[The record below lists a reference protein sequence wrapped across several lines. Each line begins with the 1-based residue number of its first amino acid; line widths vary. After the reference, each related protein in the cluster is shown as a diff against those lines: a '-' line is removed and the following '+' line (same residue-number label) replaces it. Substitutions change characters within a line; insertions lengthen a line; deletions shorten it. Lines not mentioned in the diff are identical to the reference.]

1 MCYYIPRNTYALGG
15 IFLDTLWYAPG
26 EDYPFSREIRIEVF
40 VKEQEYPIELEF
52 DEADKSCWHLV
63 LLDGEKAVAT
73 ARILDLGDG
82 VFKPGRIAVLKEYRG
97 KNIGA
102 KLLTLIIEKAKEM
115 GAKELHIGAQTY
127 AVGFYE
133 KFGFK
138 TVGEEYMDE
147 HIPHMNM
154 VSYL

>member
-1 MCYYIPRNTYALGG
+1 MNTVWYAL
-15 IFLDTLWYAPG
+15 G
-26 EDYPFSREIRIEVF
+26 EDYPLSREIREEVF
-40 VKEQEYPIELEF
+40 VKEQEYPVEQEF
-52 DEADKSCWHLV
+52 DEADENCWHLV
-63 LLDGEKAVAT
+63 LTDNEKAVAT
-73 ARILDLGDG
+73 ARLLKLSEG

-102 KLLTLIIEKAKEM
+102 ELLTLIIEKAKEM

-138 TVGEEYMDE
+138 TTGEEYMDE
-147 HIPHMNM
+147 HIPHIDMIA
-154 VSYL
+154 YL

>member
-1 MCYYIPRNTYALGG
+1 MNT
-15 IFLDTLWYAPG
+15 IWYAPG
-26 EDYPFSREIRIEVF
+26 EDYPLSTEIREEVF

-52 DEADKSCWHLV
+52 DEADENCWHLV
-63 LLDGEKAVAT
+63 LTDNEKAIAT
-73 ARILDLGDG
+73 ARLLKLSEG

-102 KLLTLIIEKAKEM
+102 ELLTLIIEKAKEM

-138 TVGEEYMDE
+138 TTGEEYMDE
-147 HIPHMNM
+147 HIPHIDMIA
-154 VSYL
+154 YL

>member
-1 MCYYIPRNTYALGG
+1 MNTV
-15 IFLDTLWYAPG
+15 WYAPG
-26 EDYPFSREIRIEVF
+26 EDYPLSRDVREEVF
-40 VKEQEYPIELEF
+40 VREQEYPIELEF
-52 DEADKSCWHLV
+52 DEADENCWHLV
-63 LLDGEKAVAT
+63 LTDNEKAIAT
-73 ARILDLGDG
+73 ARLLKLSEG

-102 KLLTLIIEKAKEM
+102 ELLTLIIEKAKEM

-138 TVGEEYMDE
+138 TTGEEYMDE
-147 HIPHMNM
+147 HIPHIDMIA
-154 VSYL
+154 YL

>member
-1 MCYYIPRNTYALGG
+1 MNI
-15 IFLDTLWYAPG
+15 IWYAPG
-26 EDYPFSREIRIEVF
+26 EDYPLSRDIREEVF

-52 DEADKSCWHLV
+52 DKEDENCWHLV
-63 LLDGEKAVAT
+63 LTDNEKAIAT
-73 ARILDLGDG
+73 ARIIKLGDG

-102 KLLTLIIEKAKEM
+102 ELLTLIIEKGKEM

-138 TVGEEYMDE
+138 TTGEEYMDE
-147 HIPHMNM
+147 HIPHIDMIAY
-154 VSYL
+154 V

>member
-1 MCYYIPRNTYALGG
+1 MNTV
-15 IFLDTLWYAPG
+15 WYAPG
-26 EDYPFSREIRIEVF
+26 EDYPLSREIREEVF
-40 VKEQEYPIELEF
+40 VREQEYPIELEF
-52 DEADKSCWHLV
+52 DEADENCWHLV
-63 LLDGEKAVAT
+63 LTDNEKAVAT
-73 ARILDLGDG
+73 ARLLKLSEG

-102 KLLTLIIEKAKEM
+102 ELLTLIIEKAKEM

-138 TVGEEYMDE
+138 TTGEEYMDE
-147 HIPHMNM
+147 HIPHINM
-154 VSYL
+154 IAYL

>member
-1 MCYYIPRNTYALGG
+1 MNTV
-15 IFLDTLWYAPG
+15 WYAPG
-26 EDYPFSREIRIEVF
+26 EDYPLSREIREEVF
-40 VKEQEYPIELEF
+40 VREQEYPIELEF
-52 DEADKSCWHLV
+52 DEADENCWHLV
-63 LLDGEKAVAT
+63 LTDNEKAIAT
-73 ARILDLGDG
+73 ARLLKLSEG

-102 KLLTLIIEKAKEM
+102 ELLTLIIEKAKEM

-138 TVGEEYMDE
+138 TTGEEYMDE
-147 HIPHMNM
+147 HIPHIDMIAF
-154 VSYL
+154 L

>member
-1 MCYYIPRNTYALGG
+1 MNT
-15 IFLDTLWYAPG
+15 IWYAPG
-26 EDYPFSREIRIEVF
+26 EDYPLSREIREEVF
-40 VKEQEYPIELEF
+40 VREQEYPIELEF
-52 DEADKSCWHLV
+52 DEADENCWHLV
-63 LLDGEKAVAT
+63 LTDNEKAVAT
-73 ARILDLGDG
+73 ARLLKLSEG

-102 KLLTLIIEKAKEM
+102 ELLTLIIEKAKEM

-138 TVGEEYMDE
+138 TTGEEYMDE
-147 HIPHMNM
+147 HIPHIDMIA
-154 VSYL
+154 YL

>member
-1 MCYYIPRNTYALGG
+1 MNTV
-15 IFLDTLWYAPG
+15 WYAPG
-26 EDYPFSREIRIEVF
+26 EDYPLSREIREEVF
-40 VKEQEYPIELEF
+40 VREQEYPIELEF
-52 DEADKSCWHLV
+52 DEADENCWHLV
-63 LLDGEKAVAT
+63 LTDNEKAVAT
-73 ARILDLGDG
+73 ARLLKLSEG

-102 KLLTLIIEKAKEM
+102 ELLTLIIEKAKEM

-138 TVGEEYMDE
+138 TTGEEYMDA
-147 HIPHMNM
+147 HIPHIDMIA
-154 VSYL
+154 YL

>member
-1 MCYYIPRNTYALGG
+1 MNTV
-15 IFLDTLWYAPG
+15 WYAPG
-26 EDYPFSREIRIEVF
+26 EDYPLSREIREEVF
-40 VKEQEYPIELEF
+40 VREQEYPIEQEF
-52 DEADKSCWHLV
+52 DEADENCWHLV
-63 LLDGEKAVAT
+63 LTDNEKAVAT
-73 ARILDLGDG
+73 ARLLKLNEG

-102 KLLTLIIEKAKEM
+102 ELLTLIIEKAKEM

-138 TVGEEYMDE
+138 TTGEEYMDE
-147 HIPHMNM
+147 HIPHIDMIA
-154 VSYL
+154 YL

>member
-1 MCYYIPRNTYALGG
+1 MNTV
-15 IFLDTLWYAPG
+15 WYAPG
-26 EDYPFSREIRIEVF
+26 EDYPLSREIREEVF
-40 VKEQEYPIELEF
+40 VREQEYPVEQEF
-52 DEADKSCWHLV
+52 DEADETCWHLV
-63 LLDGEKAVAT
+63 LTDNEKAIAT
-73 ARILDLGDG
+73 ARLLKLSEG

-102 KLLTLIIEKAKEM
+102 ELLTLIIEKAKEM

-138 TVGEEYMDE
+138 TTGEEYMDE
-147 HIPHMNM
+147 HIPHIDMIA
-154 VSYL
+154 YL

>member
-1 MCYYIPRNTYALGG
+1 MNTV
-15 IFLDTLWYAPG
+15 WYAPG
-26 EDYPFSREIRIEVF
+26 EDYPLSREIREEVF
-40 VKEQEYPIELEF
+40 VREQEYPIELEF
-52 DEADKSCWHLV
+52 DEADESCWHLV
-63 LLDGEKAVAT
+63 LTDNEKAVAT
-73 ARILDLGDG
+73 ARLLKLTEG

-102 KLLTLIIEKAKEM
+102 ELLTLIIEKAKEM

-138 TVGEEYMDE
+138 TTGEEYMDE
-147 HIPHMNM
+147 HIPHIDMIA
-154 VSYL
+154 YL

>member
-1 MCYYIPRNTYALGG
+1 MNTV
-15 IFLDTLWYAPG
+15 WYAPG
-26 EDYPFSREIRIEVF
+26 EDYPLSREIREEVF
-40 VKEQEYPIELEF
+40 VREQEYPIELEF
-52 DEADKSCWHLV
+52 DEADETCWHLV
-63 LLDGEKAVAT
+63 LTDNEKAIAT
-73 ARILDLGDG
+73 ARLLKLSEG

-102 KLLTLIIEKAKEM
+102 ELLTLIIEKAKEM

-138 TVGEEYMDE
+138 TTGEEYMDE
-147 HIPHMNM
+147 HIPHINM
-154 VSYL
+154 IAYL

>member
-1 MCYYIPRNTYALGG
+1 MNT
-15 IFLDTLWYAPG
+15 IWYAPG
-26 EDYPFSREIRIEVF
+26 EDYPLSREIREEVF

-52 DEADKSCWHLV
+52 DEADENCWHLV
-63 LLDGEKAVAT
+63 LTNNEKAIAT
-73 ARILDLGDG
+73 ARLLKLSEG

-102 KLLTLIIEKAKEM
+102 ELLTLIIEKAREM

-138 TVGEEYMDE
+138 TTGEEYMDE
-147 HIPHMNM
+147 HIPHIDMIA
-154 VSYL
+154 YL

>member
-1 MCYYIPRNTYALGG
+1 MNIV
-15 IFLDTLWYAPG
+15 WYAPG
-26 EDYPFSREIRIEVF
+26 EDYPLSREIRTEVF

-52 DEADKSCWHLV
+52 DEADRDCWHLV
-63 LLDGEKAVAT
+63 LKDGDRAVAT
-73 ARILDLGDG
+73 ARVIKLSEG
-82 VFKPGRIAVLKEYRG
+82 VYKPGRIAVLKEYRG

-102 KLLTLIIEKAKEM
+102 ELLTLIIEKAKEM

-147 HIPHMNM
+147 HIPHIDMIA
-154 VSYL
+154 YL

>member
-1 MCYYIPRNTYALGG
+1 MNTV
-15 IFLDTLWYAPG
+15 WYAPG
-26 EDYPFSREIRIEVF
+26 EDYPLSREIREEVF
-40 VKEQEYPIELEF
+40 VREQEYPIELEF
-52 DEADKSCWHLV
+52 DEADENCWHLV
-63 LLDGEKAVAT
+63 LTDNEKAIAT
-73 ARILDLGDG
+73 ARLLKLNEG

-102 KLLTLIIEKAKEM
+102 ELLTLIIEKAKEM

-138 TVGEEYMDE
+138 TTGEEYMDE
-147 HIPHMNM
+147 HIPHIDMIA
-154 VSYL
+154 YL

>member
-1 MCYYIPRNTYALGG
+1 MNTV
-15 IFLDTLWYAPG
+15 WYAPG
-26 EDYPFSREIRIEVF
+26 EDFPLSREIREEVF
-40 VKEQEYPIELEF
+40 VREQEYPIELEF
-52 DEADKSCWHLV
+52 DEADENCWHLV
-63 LLDGEKAVAT
+63 LTDNEKAIAT
-73 ARILDLGDG
+73 ARLLKLSEG

-102 KLLTLIIEKAKEM
+102 ELLTLIIEKAKEM

-138 TVGEEYMDE
+138 TTGEEYMDE
-147 HIPHMNM
+147 HIPHIDMIA
-154 VSYL
+154 YL

>member
-1 MCYYIPRNTYALGG
+1 MNTV
-15 IFLDTLWYAPG
+15 WYAPG
-26 EDYPFSREIRIEVF
+26 KDYPLSREIREEVF
-40 VKEQEYPIELEF
+40 VREQEYPIELEF
-52 DEADKSCWHLV
+52 DEADESCWHLV
-63 LLDGEKAVAT
+63 LTDNEKAIAT
-73 ARILDLGDG
+73 ARLLKLSEG

-102 KLLTLIIEKAKEM
+102 ELLTLIIEKAKEM

-138 TVGEEYMDE
+138 TTGEEYMDE
-147 HIPHMNM
+147 HIPHIDMIA
-154 VSYL
+154 YL

>member
-1 MCYYIPRNTYALGG
+1 MNTV
-15 IFLDTLWYAPG
+15 WYAPG
-26 EDYPFSREIRIEVF
+26 EDYPLSREIREEVF
-40 VKEQEYPIELEF
+40 VREQEYPIELEF
-52 DEADKSCWHLV
+52 DEADENCWHLV
-63 LLDGEKAVAT
+63 LTDNEKAIAT
-73 ARILDLGDG
+73 ARLLKLREG

-102 KLLTLIIEKAKEM
+102 ELLTLIIEKAKEM

-138 TVGEEYMDE
+138 TTGEEYMDE
-147 HIPHMNM
+147 HIPHIDMIA
-154 VSYL
+154 YL

>member
-1 MCYYIPRNTYALGG
+1 MNTV
-15 IFLDTLWYAPG
+15 WYAPG
-26 EDYPFSREIRIEVF
+26 EDYPLSREIREEVF
-40 VKEQEYPIELEF
+40 VREQEYPIELEF
-52 DEADKSCWHLV
+52 DEADENCWHLV
-63 LLDGEKAVAT
+63 LTDNEKAVAT
-73 ARILDLGDG
+73 ARLLKLSEG

-102 KLLTLIIEKAKEM
+102 ELLTLIIEKAKEM

-138 TVGEEYMDE
+138 TTGEEYMDE
-147 HIPHMNM
+147 HIPHIDMID
-154 VSYL
+154 YL

>member
-1 MCYYIPRNTYALGG
+1 MNTV
-15 IFLDTLWYAPG
+15 WYAPG
-26 EDYPFSREIRIEVF
+26 EDYPLSREIREEVF
-40 VKEQEYPIELEF
+40 VREQEYPIELEF
-52 DEADKSCWHLV
+52 DEADENCWHLV
-63 LLDGEKAVAT
+63 LTDNEKAIAT
-73 ARILDLGDG
+73 ARLLKLSEG

-102 KLLTLIIEKAKEM
+102 GLLTLIIEKAKEM

-138 TVGEEYMDE
+138 TTGEEYMDE
-147 HIPHMNM
+147 HIPHIDMIA
-154 VSYL
+154 YL

>member
-1 MCYYIPRNTYALGG
+1 MNTV
-15 IFLDTLWYAPG
+15 WYAPG
-26 EDYPFSREIRIEVF
+26 EDYPLSREIREEVF
-40 VKEQEYPIELEF
+40 VREQEYPIELEF
-52 DEADKSCWHLV
+52 DEADENCWHLV
-63 LLDGEKAVAT
+63 LTDNEKAIAT
-73 ARILDLGDG
+73 ARLLKLSEG

-102 KLLTLIIEKAKEM
+102 ELLTLIIEKSKEM

-138 TVGEEYMDE
+138 TTGEEYMDE
-147 HIPHMNM
+147 HIPHIDMIT
-154 VSYL
+154 YL

>member
-1 MCYYIPRNTYALGG
+1 MNTV
-15 IFLDTLWYAPG
+15 WYAPG
-26 EDYPFSREIRIEVF
+26 EDYPLSREIREEVF
-40 VKEQEYPIELEF
+40 VREQEYPIELEF
-52 DEADKSCWHLV
+52 DEADENCWHLV
-63 LLDGEKAVAT
+63 LTDNEKAVAT
-73 ARILDLGDG
+73 ARLLKLSEG

-102 KLLTLIIEKAKEM
+102 ELLTLIIEKAKEM

-138 TVGEEYMDE
+138 TTGEEYMDE
-147 HIPHMNM
+147 HIPHIDMIA
-154 VSYL
+154 YL

>member
-1 MCYYIPRNTYALGG
+1 MNTV
-15 IFLDTLWYAPG
+15 WYAPG
-26 EDYPFSREIRIEVF
+26 EDYPLSREIREEVF

-52 DEADKSCWHLV
+52 DEADENCWHLV
-63 LLDGEKAVAT
+63 LTDNEKAIAT
-73 ARILDLGDG
+73 ARLLKLSEG
-82 VFKPGRIAVLKEYRG
+82 VFKPGRIAVLKKYRG

-102 KLLTLIIEKAKEM
+102 ELLTLIIEKAKEM

-138 TVGEEYMDE
+138 TTGEEYMDE
-147 HIPHMNM
+147 HIPHIDMIA
-154 VSYL
+154 YL

>member
-1 MCYYIPRNTYALGG
+1 MNTV
-15 IFLDTLWYAPG
+15 WYAPG
-26 EDYPFSREIRIEVF
+26 EDFPLSREIREEVF
-40 VKEQEYPIELEF
+40 VREQEYPIELEF
-52 DEADKSCWHLV
+52 DEADENCWHLV
-63 LLDGEKAVAT
+63 LTDNEKAIAT
-73 ARILDLGDG
+73 ARLLKLSEG

-102 KLLTLIIEKAKEM
+102 ELLTLIIEKAKEM

-138 TVGEEYMDE
+138 TTGEKYMDE
-147 HIPHMNM
+147 HIPHIDMIA
-154 VSYL
+154 YL

>member
-1 MCYYIPRNTYALGG
+1 MNT
-15 IFLDTLWYAPG
+15 IWYAPG
-26 EDYPFSREIRIEVF
+26 EDYPLSREIREEVF

-52 DEADKSCWHLV
+52 DEADENCWHLV
-63 LLDGEKAVAT
+63 LTDDEKAIAT
-73 ARILDLGDG
+73 ARLLKLSEG

-102 KLLTLIIEKAKEM
+102 ELLTLIIEKAKEM

-138 TVGEEYMDE
+138 TTGEEYMDE
-147 HIPHMNM
+147 HIPHIDMIA
-154 VSYL
+154 YL

>member
-1 MCYYIPRNTYALGG
+1 MNTV
-15 IFLDTLWYAPG
+15 WYAPG
-26 EDYPFSREIRIEVF
+26 EDYPLSREIREEVF
-40 VKEQEYPIELEF
+40 VREQEYPIELEF
-52 DEADKSCWHLV
+52 DEADENCWHLV
-63 LLDGEKAVAT
+63 LTDNEKAIAT
-73 ARILDLGDG
+73 ARLLKLSEG

-102 KLLTLIIEKAKEM
+102 ELLTLIIEKAKEM

-138 TVGEEYMDE
+138 TTGEEYMDE
-147 HIPHMNM
+147 HIPHIDMIA
-154 VSYL
+154 YL

>member
-1 MCYYIPRNTYALGG
+1 MNTV
-15 IFLDTLWYAPG
+15 WYAPG
-26 EDYPFSREIRIEVF
+26 EDYPLSREIREEVF
-40 VKEQEYPIELEF
+40 VREQEYPIEMEF
-52 DEADKSCWHLV
+52 DEADENCWHLV
-63 LLDGEKAVAT
+63 LTDNEKAVAT
-73 ARILDLGDG
+73 ARLLKLSEG

-102 KLLTLIIEKAKEM
+102 ELLTLIIEKAKEM

-138 TVGEEYMDE
+138 TTGEEYMDE
-147 HIPHMNM
+147 HIPHIDMIA
-154 VSYL
+154 YL